1 MKARDILKT
10 FGFDLQRYRDCFG
23 QRFVAT
29 PGNNPYTRY
38 SATTT
43 RELIDMIVPPPPGML
58 TAGAIEAWALE
69 CLAAYCGRD
78 NTDIKALAKAAFA
91 AYDIAAPDEFIECFV
106 GACRVDRRRLM
117 ERMG

>member
-29 PGNNPYTRY
+29 PRDNPYTRY

-43 RELIDMIVPPPPGML
+43 SALIEMIIPEPPGLL
-58 TAGAIEAWALE
+58 TAGAIRTWAEE
-69 CLAAYCGRD
+69 CLAAYRGKD
-78 NTDIKALAKAAFA
+78 NPDIEALAKAAFA
-91 AYDIAAPDEFIECFV
+91 AYDIVPADEFIECFV
-106 GACRVDRRRLM
+106 GACKVDRRRLM
-117 ERMG
+117 ERLG

>member
-38 SATTT
+38 SATTA
-43 RELIDMIVPPPPGML
+43 RGLIDMLVPEPPGLL
-58 TAGAIEAWALE
+58 TASSIKAWAEE
-69 CLAAYCGRD
+69 CLAAYCGKD
-78 NTDIKALAKAAFA
+78 NPSIEELAKAAFA
-91 AYDIAAPDEFIECFV
+91 AYDIAAPDEFMECFV

-117 ERMG
+117 ERLG